1 MRKVEM
7 RRATADDVDLLWTIF
22 RASLKDYI
30 IEARGEWNEE
40 REESQFWRQLDLSA
54 SRIIAVDHQHI
65 GFIVAPIR
73 DGALWIHT
81 ICIVP
86 EYQRKGIGTGVIRS
100 VFAEGKEQEIP
111 IYLGILKVNPARRLY
126 ERLGFKVIGDLPNHY
141 KMQFQS
147 DRIDQE

>member
-100 VFAEGKEQEIP
+100 VF
-111 IYLGILKVNPARRLY
+111 
-126 ERLGFKVIGDLPNHY
+126 
-141 KMQFQS
+141 
-147 DRIDQE
+147 